1 MLLLKL
7 KAIAAAAIV
16 AAPVSYGLTHRVPPG
31 RSFAAPEMIELRTG
45 TVTYKPAGDYTRAD
59 KPANAPVVALKLA
72 AGVTIMTHQ
81 VTRDDYLRCVDD
93 GGCPAVDK
101 ASLPPPNR
109 PMVGVSWQDAHAYA
123 SWLSR
128 KSGRRFRLPTDAEWA
143 FAAGSRFRDE
153 GWPDFDNAD
162 PAKRWLAQYDRE
174 AREEVDAAPRAIGSF
189 GSNEKGLLD
198 VAGNVWEWTDTC
210 FVRIAL
216 DAGNRA
222 VGATRNCGVRVVE
235 GRHRTYVTDFVRD
248 ARAGGCAVGTPPAN
262 LGFRLVLED

>member
-1 MLLLKL
+1 
-7 KAIAAAAIV
+7 
-16 AAPVSYGLTHRVPPG
+16 
-31 RSFAAPEMIELRTG
+31 
-45 TVTYKPAGDYTRAD
+45 
-59 KPANAPVVALKLA
+59 
-72 AGVTIMTHQ
+72 MTHQ

-123 SWLSR
+123 GWLSR
-128 KSGRRFRLPTDAEWA
+128 KSGRRYRLPTDAEWA

-174 AREEVDAAPRAIGSF
+174 AQEEVDAAPRAIGSF
-189 GSNEKGLLD
+189 GGNEKGLLD

-216 DAGNRA
+216 DAAIAKLPKPGIA
-222 VGATRNCGVRVVE
+222 ACGWSKGAIAPTSPISSATRAPAAVRSELRPRISASDWCG
-235 GRHRTYVTDFVRD
+235 TKAPLFDD
-248 ARAGGCAVGTPPAN
+248 AR
-262 LGFRLVLED
+262 

>member
-7 KAIAAAAIV
+7 KAIAAAAIL
-16 AAPVSYGLTHRVPPG
+16 AAPVSYGLAHRAPPP
-31 RSFAAPEMIELRTG
+31 RNFAGPDMIELRTG

-59 KPANAPVVALKLA
+59 KPANAPVVAVKLA

-81 VTRDDYLRCVDD
+81 VTRDEYLRCVDD

-109 PMVGVSWQDAHAYA
+109 PMVGVSWRDAHAYA
-123 SWLSR
+123 GWLSR
-128 KSGRRFRLPTDAEWA
+128 KSGRRYRLPTDAEWA

-174 AREEVDAAPRAIGSF
+174 AQEEVDAAPRPIGSF
-189 GSNEKGLLD
+189 GGNEHGLLD

-210 FVRIAL
+210 FARIAL
-216 DAGNRA
+216 DSGDRE
-222 VGATRNCGVRVVE
+222 VSETKNCGVRVVE

-262 LGFRLVLED
+262 LGFRLVQD